1 MGHTN
6 KVSSHYSQDYKVS
19 AVKHYLESGKTQ
31 EEICEIFGCSSR
43 SLMRWVDRYKNDGSI
58 ERKNRVPVSYKVK
71 TEHLKFIVKELKT
84 IPTITMEDLLALLK
98 NKFNDLELSRRHL
111 AQIVKDNYISLKQT
125 HIRHEPE
132 KRFGKDVDINKNLK
146 EFYREI
152 KKYSIDDIICIDE
165 TSVNALQKRR
175 HCYSE
180 VGKRCTITTTSQEVF
195 KRYTAVMA
203 MSSKGIVGWKLY
215 EKGGMDSVRLIDFLN
230 EYVTSKYKNKLIIL
244 DNASCHRN
252 DRVKSVIQENNKLL
266 YSVPYQHFTNAIE
279 NYFSVFKS
287 KLQKLDGLTYEEI
300 KANIR
305 RAIKSIPITTYKN
318 ILEGSYKRGEL
329 YVGKSRKKSVRKYK
343 TYKD

>member
-1 MGHTN
+1 M
-6 KVSSHYSQDYKVS
+6 SHKSQDYKLS
-19 AVKHYLESGKTQ
+19 AVKHYLGSDKTQ
-31 EEICEIFGCSSR
+31 EEVCEIFGCSSR
-43 SLMRWVDRYKNDGSI
+43 SLMRWVGRYENNGSI
-58 ERKNRVPVSYKVK
+58 ERKNRKPVAYKVK
-71 TEHLKFIVKELKT
+71 KEHLKFIVKELKSN
-84 IPTITMEDLLALLK
+84 PTITMEDLLARLK
-98 NKFNDLELSRRHL
+98 SEFDELELSRRHL
-111 AQIVKDNYISLKQT
+111 AQVVKDNYISLKQT

-146 EFYREI
+146 EFYKEI

-165 TSVNALQKRR
+165 TSINALQKRQ

-195 KRYTAVMA
+195 KRYTAIMA
-203 MSSKGIVGWKLY
+203 ISSKGMVSWQLY
-215 EKGGMDSVRLIDFLN
+215 EKGGMDSERLINFLN
-230 EYVTSKYKNKLIIL
+230 EVTTKYKDKLIIL

-252 DRVKSVIQENNKLL
+252 DRVKSLIQEHNKLL

-300 KANIR
+300 KTNIR
-305 RAIKSIPITTYKN
+305 KAIKSIPSSTYKN
-318 ILEGSYKRGEL
+318 ILEGSYKREEL
-329 YVGKSRKKSVRKYK
+329 YIRKSRKKSVRKYK

>member
-1 MGHTN
+1 M
-6 KVSSHYSQDYKVS
+6 SHKSQDYKLS
-19 AVKHYLESGKTQ
+19 AVKHYLGSGKTQ
-31 EEICEIFGCSSR
+31 EEVCEIFGCSPR
-43 SLMRWVDRYKNDGSI
+43 SLMRWVGRYENNGSI
-58 ERKNRVPVSYKVK
+58 ERKNRPPVAYKVK
-71 TEHLKFIVKELKT
+71 KEHLKFIVKELKT
-84 IPTITMEDLLALLK
+84 NPTITMEDLLERLK
-98 NKFNDLELSRRHL
+98 NKFDELELSRRHL
-111 AQIVKDNYISLKQT
+111 AQVVKDNYISLKQT

-146 EFYREI
+146 EFYKEI

-165 TSVNALQKRR
+165 TSINSLQKRQ

-195 KRYTAVMA
+195 KRYTAIMA
-203 MSSKGIVGWKLY
+203 ISSKGMVSWQLY
-215 EKGGMDSVRLIDFLN
+215 EKGGMDSERLINFLN
-230 EYVTSKYKNKLIIL
+230 EVTTKYKDKLIIL

-252 DRVKSVIQENNKLL
+252 DRVKSLIQEHNKLL

-305 RAIKSIPITTYKN
+305 KVIKSIPSSTYKN
-318 ILEGSYKRGEL
+318 ILEGSYKREDL
-329 YVGKSRKKSVRKYK
+329 YIRKSRKKSVRKYK